1 MKKLICGLL
10 ITISASVS
18 AQSLELLVPYNPGG
32 AADTVGRAFSK
43 FYEKQYQQSLTV
55 INRPGAGGVI
65 GTHQVLTRP
74 ADGNTLLLAN
84 SGSLLFNK
92 IFYKNQPYDYS
103 EFDISGPYAQ
113 TPMGLAV
120 SNTSITSV
128 NAFVEMYHRKK
139 TITCGTSS
147 ASGAVI
153 GKYILNTLGLRSA
166 EVIIFKGSNE
176 VVAALIG
183 KHIDCSFDTLSS
195 QIQHHKNKSVNVIA
209 VGSKSTHPDVP
220 NATLYKTIV
229 PNLVFYYW
237 YGIAVPKAVDPV
249 KRKAIA
255 DKFKNVYKD
264 QEFQRTMNSL
274 GLESIEGHPN
284 TQAWITDQYQKFNRM
299 REELGIAQQ

>member
-1 MKKLICGLL
+1 MKKLICCLL
-10 ITISASVS
+10 ITISTSVS
-18 AQSLELLVPYNPGG
+18 AQSLELLVPYTPGG
-32 AADTVGRAFSK
+32 AADTVGRALQK
-43 FYEKQYQQSLTV
+43 FYQKQYQQSLTV

-84 SGSLLFNK
+84 AGSLLFNK

-103 EFDISGPYAQ
+103 EFDIFGPYVQ
-113 TPMGLAV
+113 TPMALTVGNASV
-120 SNTSITSV
+120 TSV
-128 NAFVEMYHRKK
+128 NAFVELYHSNKK
-139 TITCGTSS
+139 ITCGTSS

-166 EVIIFKGSNE
+166 EVIIYKGSPE

-183 KHIDCSFDTLSS
+183 KHIDCSFDNLSS
-195 QIQHHKNKSVNVIA
+195 QIQHHKNKNVNVIA
-209 VGSKSTHPDVP
+209 VGSESTHPDVP
-220 NATLYKTIV
+220 EATLYKTIV

-237 YGIAVPKAVDPV
+237 YGIAVPKAVDPA
-249 KRKAIA
+249 KRKSIA
-255 DKFKNVYKD
+255 DKFKNAYKD
-264 QEFQRTMNSL
+264 QEFQSTMNSL
-274 GLESIEGHPN
+274 GLESTKGHQN